1 MRRTPL
7 TRHLPVAVGVS
18 AVALF
23 AASPALA
30 GAEQVRAE
38 GPMTVYSAAVP
49 AGATAHVKAVYNSAG
64 DAIVT
69 LHVQGLKPRTEYGAH
84 AHVNA
89 CGLDGAAAGPHF
101 QNVVDP
107 RSPSVDPRY
116 ANPVNE
122 IWLDLTTNAA
132 GNGAAHATVPWQF
145 SPDRRARSVIL
156 HERHTSEAPGSAGTA
171 GARLACRDVAF

>member
-1 MRRTPL
+1 MRRATL
-7 TRHLPVAVGVS
+7 TRHLPIAVGVS

-30 GAEQVRAE
+30 GSEQVRAE
-38 GPMTVYSAAVP
+38 GPLTVYSAAVP
-49 AGATAHVKAVYNSAG
+49 AGATAQVKAVANSAG
-64 DAIVT
+64 DTIVT
-69 LHVQGLKPRTEYGAH
+69 LHVRGLEPRTAYGAH

-107 RSPSVDPRY
+107 VSPSVDPAY

-132 GNGAAHATVPWQF
+132 GHGVAHAKVPWQF

-156 HERHTSEAPGSAGTA
+156 HEQHTSEAPGSAGTA
-171 GARLACRDVAF
+171 GPRLACLDVAF

>member
-1 MRRTPL
+1 MRRAAL
-7 TRHLPVAVGVS
+7 TRHLPVAVGAS

-30 GAEQVRAE
+30 GAEQARAE
-38 GPMTVYSAAVP
+38 GPLTVYSAAVP
-49 AGATAHVKAVYNSAG
+49 AGASAQVKAVYDSAG
-64 DAIVT
+64 DTIVT
-69 LHVQGLKPRTEYGAH
+69 LHVRGLEPRTAYGAH

-107 RSPSVDPRY
+107 VTPSVDPAY
-116 ANPVNE
+116 ANPANE

-132 GNGAAHATVPWQF
+132 GKGVAHTKVSWQF
-145 SPDRRARSVIL
+145 SPDRRARSVVL
-156 HERHTSEAPGSAGTA
+156 HEQHTAEAPGSAGTA
-171 GARLACRDVAF
+171 GARLACLDVAF